1 MIRKRVDGSVG
12 FHYTWNDYKCGI
24 GNLVGEFWLR
34 LDKINHL
41 TRNMKKQKKKTKK
54 KNKLRVDLEVKTGE
68 TVHHEYGWFG
78 IGRQLITGYT
88 LVIS

>member
-1 MIRKRVDGSVG
+1 
-12 FHYTWNDYKCGI
+12 
-24 GNLVGEFWLR
+24 
-34 LDKINHL
+34 
-41 TRNMKKQKKKTKK
+41 MKKQQKKNKK

>member
-1 MIRKRVDGSVG
+1 MQADCSRVSGVYTVDPDGLGAFNVYCDQTTAG
-12 FHYTWNDYKCGI
+12 GGWT
-24 GNLVGEFWLR
+24 V
-34 LDKINHL
+34 
-41 TRNMKKQKKKTKK
+41 TRNMKKKQTNKQTNK
-54 KNKLRVDLEVKTGE
+54 KNKLRVDLGVKTGE

>member
-1 MIRKRVDGSVG
+1 MIQKRVDGSVG
-12 FHYTWNDYKCGI
+12 FHCTWNDYKCGI

-34 LDKINHL
+34 LDKINRL
-41 TRNMKKQKKKTKK
+41 TRNMKKK

>member
-12 FHYTWNDYKCGI
+12 FHCTWNDYKCGI

-34 LDKINHL
+34 LNKINRL
-41 TRNMKKQKKKTKK
+41 TRNMKKKQKTKNK
-54 KNKLRVDLEVKTGE
+54 KLRVDLEVKTGE
-68 TVHHEYGWFG
+68 TVHHDYGWFG

>member
-1 MIRKRVDGSVG
+1 MIQKRVDGSVD
-12 FHYTWNDYKCGI
+12 FHCTWNDYKYGI

-34 LDKINHL
+34 LDKINRL
-41 TRNMKKQKKKTKK
+41 TRNMKKKK

>member
-1 MIRKRVDGSVG
+1 MIQKRVDGSVD
-12 FHYTWNDYKCGI
+12 FHCAWNDYKYGI

-34 LDKINHL
+34 LDKINRL
-41 TRNMKKQKKKTKK
+41 TRNMKKKKKKK
-54 KNKLRVDLEVKTGE
+54 KKSKLRVDLGVKTGE

>member
-1 MIRKRVDGSVG
+1 MDSDPK
-12 FHYTWNDYKCGI
+12 HEKN
-24 GNLVGEFWLR
+24 
-34 LDKINHL
+34 
-41 TRNMKKQKKKTKK
+41 KKTKK
-54 KNKLRVDLEVKTGE
+54 KNNKLRVDLGVKTGE

>member
-12 FHYTWNDYKCGI
+12 FHCTWNDYKCGI

-34 LDKINHL
+34 LNKITRL
-41 TRNMKKQKKKTKK
+41 TRNMKKKQKTKNK
-54 KNKLRVDLEVKTGE
+54 KLRVDLEVKTGE

>member
-1 MIRKRVDGSVG
+1 
-12 FHYTWNDYKCGI
+12 
-24 GNLVGEFWLR
+24 
-34 LDKINHL
+34 
-41 TRNMKKQKKKTKK
+41 MKKKKTKQKKK
-54 KNKLRVDLEVKTGE
+54 KNKLLVDLEVKTGE